1 MGPECVFLCLFL
13 MSDLSCCK
21 IVRSVFGIGLS
32 DADRQRDE
40 GNAAAAGRPKPDG
53 GLFSD
58 RSRDENFLPLPYT
71 VKTARG
77 KAADPF
83 LRYPLR
89 R

>member
-21 IVRSVFGIGLS
+21 IGLS

-58 RSRDENFLPLPYT
+58 RLRNENFLPLPYT

-77 KAADPF
+77 KAADPV